1 MTILDALPVTH
12 VGKAFKPTLRA
23 AATGDAVA
31 EALRGVPG
39 VTSVRGVVQDGA
51 VVAVVG
57 LAHGADDTP
66 VKETLDHYSI
76 TWRTEVDQRTEVDR

>member
-1 MTILDALPVTH
+1 MGYAVCDWRGGV
-12 VGKAFKPTLRA
+12 VGA
-23 AATGDAVA
+23 AAAGDAVA

-39 VTSVRGVVQDGA
+39 VTSVRGVVEDGA
-51 VVAVVG
+51 VVAVIG
-57 LAHGADDTP
+57 LAQDADDTP